1 MILGIDSITFDA
13 SHAAR
18 LARFW
23 CEVLPDYEIAP
34 YDDEEIARLRS
45 MGIDDVEGDPNVLAL
60 PKGWPD
66 VRGPRLFFQNVP
78 ESKTAKSRVHLDVRL
93 RDRAH
98 LDRLLGLG
106 ATKVREW
113 DGHDGWWLADPDGN
127 DFCVY
132 MPAES

>member
-13 SHAAR
+13 SHPAR

-34 YDDEEIARLRS
+34 YDDEEIARLKE
-45 MGIDDVEGDPNVLAL
+45 MGIDDVENDPSVLAL

-66 VRGPRLFFQNVP
+66 VRGPRLFFTKVP
-78 ESKTAKSRVHLDVRL
+78 EPKTAKSRVHLDVRL

-98 LDRLLGLG
+98 LERLLELG
-106 ATKVREW
+106 ASTVREW
-113 DGHDGWWLADPDGN
+113 DDHSGWWLEDPDGN

-132 MPAES
+132 LPAE